1 MLALF
6 ERKKGGHRM
15 SVESHLEQLERKH
28 QALKE
33 AIAAELAHPACDD
46 TKVAAMKRKKLLL
59 KDEIAKLRAPH
70 DEKAALH

>member
-1 MLALF
+1 
-6 ERKKGGHRM
+6 M

-33 AIAAELAHPACDD
+33 AIASELAHPACDD

-59 KDEIAKLRAPH
+59 KDEIAKLRPPQP
-70 DEKAALH
+70 EKTAVH